1 MVAVWILFL
10 HTHKV
15 TWLLDPGGGPAI
27 AEENDMNPTTTH
39 RSVAFKLSL
48 AALLSL
54 LLVLLITMGI
64 VSALLWQDFGR
75 LSRNDAQQHAAQL
88 RTLVQTFDETAQDQ
102 AKRDFTLFKAN
113 FPGEFSLSEVP
124 GADGK
129 SEATLAF
136 QGVGLNGDFEVVDRF
151 SKDSMGA
158 VATIFA
164 RSGDDFMRVTTS
176 LKKQDGERAYKTL
189 LDRKHPA
196 YGLMNEGKTYIGRAS
211 LFGREYMTVYE
222 PIRDGNR
229 TIGILFIG
237 SDIGPILG
245 KLSTVMAGQKLFT
258 TGAVYAVNTSAGAA
272 RGRVLGLSGANATL
286 QIDEKAD
293 DAKAWLASLDGVEQ
307 TGEFETTWSPRRTG
321 AGDDA
326 LRYAAVER
334 YKPWGWAIVAEA
346 PLSEMMG
353 EARGVLT
360 WLWLGVLVALVLLT
374 VVLVAATRRLV
385 GAPVQQLSTALGYL
399 AQGDLTHAV
408 TLKSRDEIGSLA
420 QAMEGFRMRL
430 VESLSTVRTS
440 ADSVSSA
447 STEIA
452 QGNQD
457 LSGRTESQASSLEET
472 AASMEQLGAT
482 IRHNADS
489 ASQANQLAVGAS
501 RVAAQGGEVVSKVV
515 STMQDINSSSQKI
528 ADIIGVIDG
537 IAFQTNILALNA
549 AVEAAR
555 AGEQGRGFAV
565 VAAEVRNLAQRTAA
579 EAKAIKELI
588 GVSSAMV
595 QQGSVLADQAGSTMQ
610 EVVSSIQRV
619 ADMVSEISA
628 ASNEQTAGVGQVG
641 EAVTQLDQTT
651 QQNAALVEEMAAAAS
666 SLRVQAQQMVSAVA
680 QFNLGHASDQGA
692 APSPSHAVA
701 PRKLGQAR
709 HGA

>member
-1 MVAVWILFL
+1 MISSNSR
-10 HTHKV
+10 H
-15 TWLLDPGGGPAI
+15 
-27 AEENDMNPTTTH
+27 
-39 RSVAFKLSL
+39 SVAFKLS
-48 AALLSL
+48 ATALFSL
-54 LLVLLITMGI
+54 LVVLLATMGI
-64 VSALLWQDFGR
+64 VSGLLWKDFGR
-75 LSRNDAQQHAAQL
+75 LSRDDAKQYAAQV
-88 RTLVQTFDETAQDQ
+88 RMLVQTFDDTAQEQ

-113 FPGEFSLSEVP
+113 FPGQFSVAEAP

-129 SEATLAF
+129 PEAVLSF
-136 QGVGLNGDFEVVDRF
+136 QGASVNGDFEVVDRF

-164 RSGDDFMRVTTS
+164 RTGDDFIRVTTS

-196 YGLMNEGKTYIGRAS
+196 YALMNEGKTYIGRAS

-222 PIRDGNR
+222 PIREGNR

-237 SDIGPILG
+237 SDMGAILG
-245 KLSTVMAGQKLFT
+245 KLDTVMAGQKLFA
-258 TGAVYAVNTSAGAA
+258 TGAVYAVNLSSGPA
-272 RGRVLGLSGANATL
+272 RGSIFGLPGAGKSL
-286 QIDEKAD
+286 KVDEKD
-293 DAKAWLASLDGVEQ
+293 EQAKAWMASLAAVGQSGDLES
-307 TGEFETTWSPRRTG
+307 EWSPRRSG
-321 AGDDA
+321 EGDHA
-326 LRYAAVER
+326 TRYLAVEH
-334 YKPWGWAIVAEA
+334 YKPWNWAIVAEA
-346 PLSEMMG
+346 PLTEMMG
-353 EARGVLT
+353 EARNVLA
-360 WLWLGVLVALVLLT
+360 WLWLGVVVALGLLT
-374 VVLVAATRRLV
+374 VVLVLATRRLV
-385 GAPVQQLSTALGYL
+385 GAPVQQLSAALAYL

-408 TLKSRDEIGSLA
+408 SVRSRDEIGTLA
-420 QAMEGFRMRL
+420 QAMEGFRVRL
-430 VESLSTVRTS
+430 VESLGTVRTS
-440 ADSVSSA
+440 ADSVSAA

-457 LSGRTESQASSLEET
+457 LSGRTESQASALEQT

-501 RVAAQGGEVVSKVV
+501 RVAQQGGEVVSKVV
-515 STMQDINSSSQKI
+515 STMQDINNSSQKI

-588 GVSSAMV
+588 GASSAMV
-595 QQGSVLADQAGSTMQ
+595 QQGSVLADEAGTTMQ
-610 EVVSSIQRV
+610 EVVRAIQRV
-619 ADMVSEISA
+619 AEMVSEISA

-666 SLRVQAQQMVSAVA
+666 SLRTQAQQMVEAIA
-680 QFNLGHASDQGA
+680 RFNLGQENAST
-692 APSPSHAVA
+692 
-701 PRKLGQAR
+701 RR
-709 HGA
+709 

>member
-1 MVAVWILFL
+1 MS
-10 HTHKV
+10 
-15 TWLLDPGGGPAI
+15 
-27 AEENDMNPTTTH
+27 PTTTH

-54 LLVLLITMGI
+54 LLVLIITMGI
-64 VSALLWQDFGR
+64 VSALLWQNFGR
-75 LSRNDAQQHAAQL
+75 LSRGDAQQYAAQL
-88 RTLVQTFDETAQDQ
+88 RTLVQTFDETAQEQ

-113 FPGEFSLSEVP
+113 FPGNFSLSEAP

-129 SEATLAF
+129 PEATLAF
-136 QGVGLNGDFEVVDRF
+136 QGVPINGDFEVVDRF

-164 RSGDDFMRVTTS
+164 RTGDDFIRVTTS
-176 LKKQDGERAYKTL
+176 LKKQDGDRAYKTL

-196 YGLMNEGKTYIGRAS
+196 YELMNEGKTFIGRAN

-222 PIRDGNR
+222 PIREGNR

-245 KLSTVMAGQKLFT
+245 KLNTVMAGQKLFA
-258 TGAVYAVNTSAGAA
+258 TGAVYAVNISAGPA
-272 RGRVLGLSGANATL
+272 RGNVFGLTGANAAL
-286 QIDEKAD
+286 KVDEKVD
-293 DAKAWLASLDGVEQ
+293 EAKAWLASLSGIEQ
-307 TGEFETTWSPRRTG
+307 TGDFESSWSPRRS
-321 AGDDA
+321 GDGDTA
-326 LRYAAVER
+326 ARYVAVER
-334 YKPWGWAIVAEA
+334 YKPWNWAIVAEA
-346 PLSEMMG
+346 PESEMMG
-353 EARGVLT
+353 EARSVLT
-360 WLWLGVLVALVLLT
+360 WLWLGVLVALALLT
-374 VVLVAATRRLV
+374 VVLVVATRRLV

-420 QAMEGFRMRL
+420 QAMEGFRVRL

-440 ADSVSSA
+440 AESVSSA

-515 STMQDINSSSQKI
+515 STMQDINTSSQKI

-588 GVSSAMV
+588 GASSAMV
-595 QQGSVLADQAGSTMQ
+595 QQGSVLADQAGTTMQ
-610 EVVSSIQRV
+610 EVVNSIQRV

-628 ASNEQTAGVGQVG
+628 ASSEQTAGVGQVG

-666 SLRVQAQQMVSAVA
+666 SLQTQAHQMVSAIA
-680 QFNLGHASDQGA
+680 QFNLGHGA
-692 APSPSHAVA
+692 DNAHATRPMSA
-701 PRKLGQAR
+701 TPQRKPGQAR
-709 HGA
+709 LSA

>member
-1 MVAVWILFL
+1 MISSNSR
-10 HTHKV
+10 H
-15 TWLLDPGGGPAI
+15 
-27 AEENDMNPTTTH
+27 
-39 RSVAFKLSL
+39 SVAFKLS
-48 AALLSL
+48 ATALFSL
-54 LLVLLITMGI
+54 LVVLLATMGI
-64 VSALLWQDFGR
+64 VSGLLWKDFGR
-75 LSRNDAQQHAAQL
+75 LSRDDAKQYAAQV
-88 RTLVQTFDETAQDQ
+88 RMLVQTFDDTAQEQ

-113 FPGEFSLSEVP
+113 FPGQFSVAEAP

-129 SEATLAF
+129 PEAVLSF
-136 QGVGLNGDFEVVDRF
+136 QGASVNGDFEVVDRF

-164 RSGDDFMRVTTS
+164 RTGDDFIRVTTS

-196 YGLMNEGKTYIGRAS
+196 YALMNEGKTYIGRAS

-222 PIRDGNR
+222 PIREGNR

-237 SDIGPILG
+237 SDMGAILG
-245 KLSTVMAGQKLFT
+245 KLDTVMAGQKLFA
-258 TGAVYAVNTSAGAA
+258 TGAVYAVNLSAGPA
-272 RGRVLGLSGANATL
+272 RGSIFGLPGADKSL
-286 QIDEKAD
+286 KVDEKD
-293 DAKAWLASLDGVEQ
+293 EQAKAWVASLAAVGQSGD
-307 TGEFETTWSPRRTG
+307 FESDWSPRRSG
-321 AGDDA
+321 EGDHA
-326 LRYAAVER
+326 TRYLAVEH
-334 YKPWGWAIVAEA
+334 YKPWNWAIVAEA
-346 PLSEMMG
+346 PLTEMMS
-353 EARGVLT
+353 EARNVLA
-360 WLWLGVLVALVLLT
+360 WLWLGVVVALALLT
-374 VVLVAATRRLV
+374 VVLVLATRRLV
-385 GAPVQQLSTALGYL
+385 GAPVQQLSAALAYL

-408 TLKSRDEIGSLA
+408 SVRSRDEIGTLA
-420 QAMEGFRMRL
+420 QAMEGFRCRL
-430 VESLSTVRTS
+430 VESLGTVRTS
-440 ADSVSSA
+440 ADSVSAA

-457 LSGRTESQASSLEET
+457 LSGRTESQASALEQT

-501 RVAAQGGEVVSKVV
+501 RVAQQGGEVVSKVV
-515 STMQDINSSSQKI
+515 STMQDINNSSQKI
-528 ADIIGVIDG
+528 ADIIGVING

-588 GVSSAMV
+588 GASSAMV
-595 QQGSVLADQAGSTMQ
+595 QQGSVLADEAGTTMQ
-610 EVVSSIQRV
+610 EVVRAIQRV

-666 SLRVQAQQMVSAVA
+666 SLRTQAQQMVEAVA
-680 QFNLGHASDQGA
+680 RFNLGQENAST
-692 APSPSHAVA
+692 
-701 PRKLGQAR
+701 RR
-709 HGA
+709 

>member
-1 MVAVWILFL
+1 MRGRWFAFARRSGRLVINIRKMMHKL
-10 HTHKV
+10 HKGNLMISQTNRH
-15 TWLLDPGGGPAI
+15 
-27 AEENDMNPTTTH
+27 
-39 RSVAFKLSL
+39 SVAFKLSL
-48 AALLSL
+48 TTLLSL
-54 LLVLLITMGI
+54 LVVLLSTMGL
-64 VSALLWQDFGR
+64 VSGLLWKDFG
-75 LSRNDAQQHAAQL
+75 LMSRAEASRYAAQV

-102 AKRDFTLFKAN
+102 ARRDFAIFKAN
-113 FPGEFSLSEVP
+113 FPGKFELAEVP
-124 GADGK
+124 GVDGK
-129 SEATLAF
+129 PEAVLSYEGAA
-136 QGVGLNGDFEVVDRF
+136 VNGDFNVVDRF
-151 SKDSMGA
+151 LKMSGGA
-158 VATIFA
+158 TATVFA
-164 RSGDDFMRVTTS
+164 RTGDDFIRVTTS
-176 LKKQDGERAYKTL
+176 VKKQDGERAYKTL

-196 YGLMNEGKTYIGRAS
+196 YALMNEGKTYIGRAS

-222 PIRDGNR
+222 PIREGNR

-237 SDIGPILG
+237 SDMGAILG
-245 KLSTVMAGQKLFT
+245 KLDTVMAGQKLFT
-258 TGAVYAVNTSAGAA
+258 SGAVYAVNLSSGPA
-272 RGRVLGLSGANATL
+272 RGSVFGLSGASKSL
-286 QIDEKAD
+286 KVDEKD
-293 DAKAWLASLDGVEQ
+293 DEAKVWLASLAAIEQ
-307 TGEFETTWSPRRTG
+307 AGDLESVWSPRRS
-321 AGDDA
+321 AEGDHA
-326 LRYAAVER
+326 TRYVAVER
-334 YKPWGWAIVAEA
+334 YKPWSWAIVAEA
-346 PLSEMMG
+346 PLAEMMG
-353 EARGVLT
+353 EARYVLT
-360 WLWLGVLVALVLLT
+360 WLWLGVAMALALLA

-408 TLKSRDEIGSLA
+408 SVRSRDEIGSLA
-420 QAMEGFRMRL
+420 QAMEGFRVRL
-430 VESLSTVRTS
+430 VESLGTVRAS
-440 ADSVSSA
+440 ADSVSAA

-457 LSGRTESQASSLEET
+457 LSGRTEGQASALEQT

-501 RVAAQGGEVVSKVV
+501 RVAAQGGEVVSQVV
-515 STMQDINSSSQKI
+515 RTMHDINTSSQKI

-555 AGEQGRGFAV
+555 AGEQGRGFSV
-565 VAAEVRNLAQRTAA
+565 VAAEVRSLAQRTAA

-588 GVSSAMV
+588 GASSTMV

-610 EVVSSIQRV
+610 EVVRSIQRV

-666 SLRVQAQQMVSAVA
+666 SLRGQAQQMVTAIA
-680 QFNLGHASDQGA
+680 QFNLGHAGSEL
-692 APSPSHAVA
+692 APKPSQTTA
-701 PRKLGQAR
+701 PRQPGQKRLNA
-709 HGA
+709 

>member
-1 MVAVWILFL
+1 MISSNTR
-10 HTHKV
+10 H
-15 TWLLDPGGGPAI
+15 
-27 AEENDMNPTTTH
+27 
-39 RSVAFKLSL
+39 SVAFKLS
-48 AALLSL
+48 ATALFSL
-54 LLVLLITMGI
+54 LVVLLATMGI
-64 VSALLWQDFGR
+64 VSGLLWKDFGR
-75 LSRNDAQQHAAQL
+75 LSRDDATQYAAQV
-88 RTLVQTFDETAQDQ
+88 RTLVQTFDETAQEQ
-102 AKRDFTLFKAN
+102 AKRDFSLFKAN
-113 FPGEFSLSEVP
+113 FPGQFSVAEAP

-129 SEATLAF
+129 PEAVLSF
-136 QGVGLNGDFEVVDRF
+136 QGAPVNGDFEVVDRF

-164 RSGDDFMRVTTS
+164 RTGDDFIRVTTS

-196 YGLMNEGKTYIGRAS
+196 YALMNEGKTYIGRAS

-222 PIRDGNR
+222 PIREGNR

-237 SDIGPILG
+237 SDMGAILG
-245 KLSTVMAGQKLFT
+245 KLDTVMAGQKLFA
-258 TGAVYAVNTSAGAA
+258 TGAVYAVNLSAGPA
-272 RGRVLGLSGANATL
+272 RGSIFGLPGAGKAL
-286 QIDEKAD
+286 KVDEKD
-293 DAKAWLASLDGVEQ
+293 EQAKAWMAALAAVGQAGDLESE
-307 TGEFETTWSPRRTG
+307 WSPRRSSE
-321 AGDDA
+321 GDRA
-326 LRYAAVER
+326 TRYQAVEH
-334 YKPWGWAIVAEA
+334 YKPWNWAIVAEA
-346 PLSEMMG
+346 PLTEMMS
-353 EARGVLT
+353 EARNVLA
-360 WLWLGVLVALVLLT
+360 WLWLGVVVALALLT
-374 VVLVAATRRLV
+374 MVLVLATRRLV
-385 GAPVQQLSTALGYL
+385 GAPVQQLSAALAYL

-408 TLKSRDEIGSLA
+408 SVRSRDEIGTLA
-420 QAMEGFRMRL
+420 QAMEGFRARL
-430 VESLSTVRTS
+430 VESLGTVRTS
-440 ADSVSSA
+440 ADSVSAA

-457 LSGRTESQASSLEET
+457 LSGRTESQASALEQT

-501 RVAAQGGEVVSKVV
+501 RVAQQGGEVVSKVV

-588 GVSSAMV
+588 GASSAMV
-595 QQGSVLADQAGSTMQ
+595 QQGSVLADQAGTTMQ
-610 EVVSSIQRV
+610 EVVRSIQRV

-666 SLRVQAQQMVSAVA
+666 SLRTQAQQMVEAIA
-680 QFNLGHASDQGA
+680 RFNLGQDATSIRG
-692 APSPSHAVA
+692 
-701 PRKLGQAR
+701 
-709 HGA
+709 

>member
-1 MVAVWILFL
+1 MISSNTR
-10 HTHKV
+10 H
-15 TWLLDPGGGPAI
+15 
-27 AEENDMNPTTTH
+27 
-39 RSVAFKLSL
+39 SVAFKLS
-48 AALLSL
+48 ATALFSL
-54 LLVLLITMGI
+54 LVVLLATMGI
-64 VSALLWQDFGR
+64 VSGLLWNDFGR
-75 LSRNDAQQHAAQL
+75 LSRDDATQYAAQV
-88 RTLVQTFDETAQDQ
+88 RTLVQTFDETAQEQ
-102 AKRDFTLFKAN
+102 AKRDFSLFKAN
-113 FPGEFSLSEVP
+113 FPGQFSVAEAP

-129 SEATLAF
+129 PEAVLSF
-136 QGVGLNGDFEVVDRF
+136 QGAPVNGDFEVVDRF

-164 RSGDDFMRVTTS
+164 RTGDDFIRGTTS

-196 YGLMNEGKTYIGRAS
+196 YALMNEGKTYIGRAS

-222 PIRDGNR
+222 PIREGNR

-237 SDIGPILG
+237 SDMGTILG
-245 KLSTVMAGQKLFT
+245 KLDTVMAGQKLFA
-258 TGAVYAVNTSAGAA
+258 TGAVYAVNLSAGPA
-272 RGRVLGLSGANATL
+272 RGSIFGLPGAGKPL
-286 QIDEKAD
+286 KLDEKD
-293 DAKAWLASLDGVEQ
+293 EQAKAWMASLAAVGQAGDLESD
-307 TGEFETTWSPRRTG
+307 WSPRRSG
-321 AGDDA
+321 EGDRA
-326 LRYAAVER
+326 TRYLAVEH
-334 YKPWGWAIVAEA
+334 YKPWNWAIVAEA
-346 PLSEMMG
+346 PLTEMMS
-353 EARGVLT
+353 EARNVLA
-360 WLWLGVLVALVLLT
+360 WLWLGVVVALALLT
-374 VVLVAATRRLV
+374 VVLVLATRRLV
-385 GAPVQQLSTALGYL
+385 GAPVQQLSTALAYL

-408 TLKSRDEIGSLA
+408 SVRSRDEIGTLA
-420 QAMEGFRMRL
+420 QAMEGFRARL
-430 VESLSTVRTS
+430 VDSLGTVRTS
-440 ADSVSSA
+440 ADSVSAA

-457 LSGRTESQASSLEET
+457 LSGRTENQASALEQT

-489 ASQANQLAVGAS
+489 ASQANQLAVDAS
-501 RVAAQGGEVVSKVV
+501 RVAQQGGEVVSKVV
-515 STMQDINSSSQKI
+515 STMQNINSSSQKI

-588 GVSSAMV
+588 GASSAMV
-595 QQGSVLADQAGSTMQ
+595 QQGSVLADQAGTTMQ

-666 SLRVQAQQMVSAVA
+666 SLRTQAQQMVEAIA
-680 QFNLGHASDQGA
+680 RFNLGQDATSIRG
-692 APSPSHAVA
+692 
-701 PRKLGQAR
+701 
-709 HGA
+709 

>member
-1 MVAVWILFL
+1 MS
-10 HTHKV
+10 
-15 TWLLDPGGGPAI
+15 
-27 AEENDMNPTTTH
+27 PTTTH

-64 VSALLWQDFGR
+64 VSALLWQNFGR
-75 LSRNDAQQHAAQL
+75 LSRGDAQQYAAQL
-88 RTLVQTFDETAQDQ
+88 RTLVQTFDETAQEQ

-113 FPGEFSLSEVP
+113 FPGNFSLSDAP

-129 SEATLAF
+129 PEATLAF
-136 QGVGLNGDFEVVDRF
+136 QGVPINGDFEVVDRF

-164 RSGDDFMRVTTS
+164 RTGDDFIRVTTS
-176 LKKQDGERAYKTL
+176 LKKQDGDRAYKTL

-196 YGLMNEGKTYIGRAS
+196 YELMNEGKTFIGRAN

-222 PIRDGNR
+222 PIREGNR

-245 KLSTVMAGQKLFT
+245 KLNTVMAGQKLFA
-258 TGAVYAVNTSAGAA
+258 TGAVYAVNISAGPA
-272 RGRVLGLSGANATL
+272 RGNIFGLTGANAAL
-286 QIDEKAD
+286 KVDEKVD
-293 DAKAWLASLDGVEQ
+293 EAKAWLASLSGIEQ
-307 TGEFETTWSPRRTG
+307 TGDFESSWSPRRS
-321 AGDDA
+321 GDGDTA
-326 LRYAAVER
+326 ARYVAVER
-334 YKPWGWAIVAEA
+334 YKPWSWAIVAEA
-346 PLSEMMG
+346 PESEMMG
-353 EARGVLT
+353 EARSVLT
-360 WLWLGVLVALVLLT
+360 WLWLGVLVALALLT
-374 VVLVAATRRLV
+374 VVLVVATRRLV

-420 QAMEGFRMRL
+420 QAMEGFRVRL

-440 ADSVSSA
+440 AESVSSA

-515 STMQDINSSSQKI
+515 STMQDINTSSQKI

-588 GVSSAMV
+588 GASSAMV
-595 QQGSVLADQAGSTMQ
+595 QQGTVLADQAGTTMQ

-628 ASNEQTAGVGQVG
+628 ASSEQTAGVGQVG

-666 SLRVQAQQMVSAVA
+666 SLQTQAHQMVSAIA
-680 QFNLGHASDQGA
+680 QFNLGGASASTGL
-692 APSPSHAVA
+692 PN
-701 PRKLGQAR
+701 RAR
-709 HGA
+709 GGSRNPAISG

>member
-1 MVAVWILFL
+1 MIPSSTR
-10 HTHKV
+10 H
-15 TWLLDPGGGPAI
+15 
-27 AEENDMNPTTTH
+27 
-39 RSVAFKLSL
+39 SVAFKLSL
-48 AALLSL
+48 TALLSL
-54 LLVLLITMGI
+54 LAVLLATMGI
-64 VSALLWQDFGR
+64 VSTLLWKDFGR
-75 LSRNDAQQHAAQL
+75 LARGDAMQYAAQV
-88 RTLVQTFDETAQDQ
+88 RTLVQTFDETAQEQ

-113 FPGEFSLSEVP
+113 FPGQFTVAESP

-129 SEATLAF
+129 PEAVLSF
-136 QGVGLNGDFEVVDRF
+136 QGASVNGDFEVVDRF
-151 SKDSMGA
+151 SKDSTGA

-164 RSGDDFMRVTTS
+164 RTGDDFIRVTTS

-196 YGLMNEGKTYIGRAS
+196 YALMNEGKTYIGRAS

-222 PIRDGNR
+222 PIRDGTR

-237 SDIGPILG
+237 SDMGAILG
-245 KLSTVMAGQKLFT
+245 KLDTVMAGQKLFT
-258 TGAVYAVNTSAGAA
+258 SGAVYAVNLSSGPA
-272 RGRVLGLSGANATL
+272 RGSVFGLPGAGKSL
-286 QIDEKAD
+286 KLD
-293 DAKAWLASLDGVEQ
+293 DKDANAKAWLASLAAVQPSGDLESD
-307 TGEFETTWSPRRTG
+307 WSPRGNGESDT
-321 AGDDA
+321 AT
-326 LRYAAVER
+326 RYVAVEH
-334 YKPWGWAIVAEA
+334 YKPWSWAIVAEA
-346 PLSEMMG
+346 TLTEMMS

-360 WLWLGVLVALVLLT
+360 WLWLGVAVALALLT
-374 VVLVAATRRLV
+374 VVLLVATRRLV
-385 GAPVQQLSTALGYL
+385 GVPVQQLSTALGYL

-408 TLKSRDEIGSLA
+408 SVRSRDEIGSLA
-420 QAMEGFRMRL
+420 QAMEGFRVRL
-430 VESLSTVRTS
+430 VESLGTVRIS
-440 ADSVSSA
+440 ADSVSAA

-457 LSGRTESQASSLEET
+457 LSGRTESQASALEQT

-489 ASQANQLAVGAS
+489 AGQANQLAVGAS
-501 RVAAQGGEVVSKVV
+501 RVAQQGGEVVSKVV
-515 STMQDINSSSQKI
+515 RTMQDINNSSQRI

-588 GVSSAMV
+588 GASSAMV
-595 QQGSVLADQAGSTMQ
+595 QQGSVLADQAGTTMQ

-666 SLRVQAQQMVSAVA
+666 SLRTQAQQMVEAIA
-680 QFNLGHASDQGA
+680 RFNLGGGEGL
-692 APSPSHAVA
+692 
-701 PRKLGQAR
+701 R
-709 HGA
+709 

>member
-1 MVAVWILFL
+1 M
-10 HTHKV
+10 
-15 TWLLDPGGGPAI
+15 
-27 AEENDMNPTTTH
+27 
-39 RSVAFKLSL
+39 AFKL
-48 AALLSL
+48 AATALFSL
-54 LLVLLITMGI
+54 LVVLLATMGI
-64 VSALLWQDFGR
+64 VSGLLWKDFGR
-75 LSRNDAQQHAAQL
+75 LSRDDATQYAAQV
-88 RTLVQTFDETAQDQ
+88 RTLVQTFDETAQEQ
-102 AKRDFTLFKAN
+102 AKRDFSLFKAN
-113 FPGEFSLSEVP
+113 FPGQFSVAEAP

-129 SEATLAF
+129 PEAVLSF
-136 QGVGLNGDFEVVDRF
+136 QGAAVNGDFEVVDRF

-164 RSGDDFMRVTTS
+164 RTGEDFIRVTTS

-196 YGLMNEGKTYIGRAS
+196 YALMNEGKTYIGRAS

-222 PIRDGNR
+222 PIREGNR

-237 SDIGPILG
+237 SDMGAILG
-245 KLSTVMAGQKLFT
+245 KLDTVMAGQKLFA
-258 TGAVYAVNTSAGAA
+258 TGAVYAVNLSAGPA
-272 RGRVLGLSGANATL
+272 RGNIFGLPGAGKSL
-286 QIDEKAD
+286 KVDEKD
-293 DAKAWLASLDGVEQ
+293 EQAKAWMAALAAVGQAGDLESD
-307 TGEFETTWSPRRTG
+307 WSPRRSSE
-321 AGDDA
+321 GDRA
-326 LRYAAVER
+326 TRYLAVEH
-334 YKPWGWAIVAEA
+334 YKPWNWAIVAEA
-346 PLSEMMG
+346 PLTEMMD
-353 EARGVLT
+353 EARNVLT
-360 WLWLGVLVALVLLT
+360 WLWLGVVVALALLT
-374 VVLVAATRRLV
+374 VVLVMATRRLV
-385 GAPVQQLSTALGYL
+385 GAPVQQLSTALAYL

-408 TLKSRDEIGSLA
+408 SVRSRDEIGTLA
-420 QAMEGFRMRL
+420 QAMEGFRARL
-430 VESLSTVRTS
+430 VESLGTVRTS
-440 ADSVSSA
+440 ADSVSAA

-457 LSGRTESQASSLEET
+457 LSGRTESQASALEQT

-501 RVAAQGGEVVSKVV
+501 RVAQQGGEVVSKVV
-515 STMQDINSSSQKI
+515 STMQNINSSSQKI

-588 GVSSAMV
+588 GASSAMV
-595 QQGSVLADQAGSTMQ
+595 QQGSVLADQAGTTMQ

-666 SLRVQAQQMVSAVA
+666 SLRTQAQQMVEAIA
-680 QFNLGHASDQGA
+680 RFNLGSGE
-692 APSPSHAVA
+692 
-701 PRKLGQAR
+701 GR
-709 HGA
+709 H

>member
-1 MVAVWILFL
+1 MISSNSR
-10 HTHKV
+10 H
-15 TWLLDPGGGPAI
+15 
-27 AEENDMNPTTTH
+27 
-39 RSVAFKLSL
+39 SVAFKLS
-48 AALLSL
+48 ATALFSL
-54 LLVLLITMGI
+54 LVVLLATMGI
-64 VSALLWQDFGR
+64 VSGLLWKDFGR
-75 LSRNDAQQHAAQL
+75 LSRDDAKQYAAQV
-88 RTLVQTFDETAQDQ
+88 RMLVQTFDDTAQEQ

-113 FPGEFSLSEVP
+113 FPGQFSVAEAP

-129 SEATLAF
+129 PEAVLSF
-136 QGVGLNGDFEVVDRF
+136 QGASVNGDFEVVDRF

-164 RSGDDFMRVTTS
+164 RTGDDFIRVTTS

-196 YGLMNEGKTYIGRAS
+196 YALMNEGKTYIGRAS

-222 PIRDGNR
+222 PIREGNR

-237 SDIGPILG
+237 SDMGAILG
-245 KLSTVMAGQKLFT
+245 KLDAVMAGQKLFA
-258 TGAVYAVNTSAGAA
+258 TGAVYAVNLSSGPA
-272 RGRVLGLSGANATL
+272 RGSIFGPPGAGKSL
-286 QIDEKAD
+286 KVDEKD
-293 DAKAWLASLDGVEQ
+293 EQAKAWMASLAAVGQSGD
-307 TGEFETTWSPRRTG
+307 FESDWSPRRSG
-321 AGDDA
+321 EGDHA
-326 LRYAAVER
+326 TRYLAVEH
-334 YKPWGWAIVAEA
+334 YKPWNWAIVAEA
-346 PLSEMMG
+346 PLTEMMS
-353 EARGVLT
+353 EARNVLA
-360 WLWLGVLVALVLLT
+360 WLWLGVVVALALLT
-374 VVLVAATRRLV
+374 VVLVLATRRLV
-385 GAPVQQLSTALGYL
+385 GAPVQQLSAALAYL

-408 TLKSRDEIGSLA
+408 SVRSRDEIGTLA
-420 QAMEGFRMRL
+420 QAMEGFRVRL
-430 VESLSTVRTS
+430 VESLGTVRTS
-440 ADSVSSA
+440 ADSVSAA

-457 LSGRTESQASSLEET
+457 LSGRTESQASALEQT

-489 ASQANQLAVGAS
+489 AGQANQLAVGAS
-501 RVAAQGGEVVSKVV
+501 RVAQQGGEVVSKVV
-515 STMQDINSSSQKI
+515 STMQDINNSSQKI

-588 GVSSAMV
+588 GASSAMV
-595 QQGSVLADQAGSTMQ
+595 QQGSVLADEAGTTMQ
-610 EVVSSIQRV
+610 EVVRAIQRV

-666 SLRVQAQQMVSAVA
+666 SLRTQAQQMVEAIA
-680 QFNLGHASDQGA
+680 RFNLGQENAST
-692 APSPSHAVA
+692 
-701 PRKLGQAR
+701 RR
-709 HGA
+709 

>member
-1 MVAVWILFL
+1 MISSNTR
-10 HTHKV
+10 H
-15 TWLLDPGGGPAI
+15 
-27 AEENDMNPTTTH
+27 
-39 RSVAFKLSL
+39 SVAFKLS
-48 AALLSL
+48 ATALFSL
-54 LLVLLITMGI
+54 LVVLLATMGI
-64 VSALLWQDFGR
+64 VSGLLWKDFGR
-75 LSRNDAQQHAAQL
+75 LSRDDATQYAAQV
-88 RTLVQTFDETAQDQ
+88 RTLVQTFDETAQEQ
-102 AKRDFTLFKAN
+102 AKRDFSLFKAN
-113 FPGEFSLSEVP
+113 FPGQFSVAEAP

-129 SEATLAF
+129 PEAVLSF
-136 QGVGLNGDFEVVDRF
+136 QGAPVNGDFEVVDRF

-164 RSGDDFMRVTTS
+164 RTGDDFIRVTTS

-196 YGLMNEGKTYIGRAS
+196 YALMNEGKTYIGRAS

-222 PIRDGNR
+222 PIREGNR

-237 SDIGPILG
+237 SDMGAILG
-245 KLSTVMAGQKLFT
+245 KLDTVMAGQKLFA
-258 TGAVYAVNTSAGAA
+258 TGAVYAVNLSAGPA
-272 RGRVLGLSGANATL
+272 RGSIFGLPGAGKAL
-286 QIDEKAD
+286 KVDEKD
-293 DAKAWLASLDGVEQ
+293 EQAKAWMAALAAVGQAGDLESE
-307 TGEFETTWSPRRTG
+307 WSPRRSSE
-321 AGDDA
+321 GDRTT
-326 LRYAAVER
+326 RYLAVEH
-334 YKPWGWAIVAEA
+334 YKPWNWAIVAEA
-346 PLSEMMG
+346 PLTEMMS
-353 EARGVLT
+353 EARNVLA
-360 WLWLGVLVALVLLT
+360 WLWLGVVVALALLT
-374 VVLVAATRRLV
+374 VVLVLATRRLV
-385 GAPVQQLSTALGYL
+385 GAPVQQLSAALAYL

-408 TLKSRDEIGSLA
+408 SVRSRDEIGTLA
-420 QAMEGFRMRL
+420 QAMEGFRTRL
-430 VESLSTVRTS
+430 VESLGTVRTS
-440 ADSVSSA
+440 ADNVSAA

-457 LSGRTESQASSLEET
+457 LSGRTESQASALEQT

-501 RVAAQGGEVVSKVV
+501 RVAQQGGEVVSKVV

-588 GVSSAMV
+588 GASSAMV
-595 QQGSVLADQAGSTMQ
+595 QQGSVLADQAGTTMQ
-610 EVVSSIQRV
+610 EVVRSIQRV

-666 SLRVQAQQMVSAVA
+666 SLRTQAQQMVEAIA
-680 QFNLGHASDQGA
+680 RFNLGQDATSIRG
-692 APSPSHAVA
+692 
-701 PRKLGQAR
+701 
-709 HGA
+709 

>member
-1 MVAVWILFL
+1 MS
-10 HTHKV
+10 
-15 TWLLDPGGGPAI
+15 
-27 AEENDMNPTTTH
+27 PTTTH

-64 VSALLWQDFGR
+64 VSALLWQNFGR
-75 LSRNDAQQHAAQL
+75 LSRGDAQQYAAQL
-88 RTLVQTFDETAQDQ
+88 RTLVQTFDETAQEQ

-113 FPGEFSLSEVP
+113 FPGNFSLSEAP

-129 SEATLAF
+129 PEATLAF
-136 QGVGLNGDFEVVDRF
+136 QGVPINGDFEVVDRF

-164 RSGDDFMRVTTS
+164 RTGDDFIRVTTS
-176 LKKQDGERAYKTL
+176 LKKQDGDRAYKTL

-196 YGLMNEGKTYIGRAS
+196 YELMNEGKTFIGRAN

-222 PIRDGNR
+222 PIREGNR

-245 KLSTVMAGQKLFT
+245 KLNTVMAGQKLFA
-258 TGAVYAVNTSAGAA
+258 TGAVYAVNISAGPA
-272 RGRVLGLSGANATL
+272 RGNIFGLTGANAAL
-286 QIDEKAD
+286 KVDEKVD
-293 DAKAWLASLDGVEQ
+293 EAKAWLASLSGIEQ
-307 TGEFETTWSPRRTG
+307 TGDFESSWSPRRS
-321 AGDDA
+321 GDGDTA
-326 LRYAAVER
+326 ARYVAVER
-334 YKPWGWAIVAEA
+334 YKPWNWAIVAEA
-346 PLSEMMG
+346 PESEMMG
-353 EARGVLT
+353 EARSVLT
-360 WLWLGVLVALVLLT
+360 WLWLGVLVALALLT
-374 VVLVAATRRLV
+374 VVLVVATRRLV

-420 QAMEGFRMRL
+420 QAMEGFRVRL

-440 ADSVSSA
+440 AESVSSA

-515 STMQDINSSSQKI
+515 STMQDINTSSQKI

-588 GVSSAMV
+588 GASSAMV
-595 QQGSVLADQAGSTMQ
+595 QQGSVLADQAGTTMQ

-628 ASNEQTAGVGQVG
+628 ASSEQTAGVGQVG

-666 SLRVQAQQMVSAVA
+666 SLQTQAHQMVSAIA
-680 QFNLGHASDQGA
+680 QFNLGGTSASPGLPTGA
-692 APSPSHAVA
+692 RGGSRNPAIS
-701 PRKLGQAR
+701 G
-709 HGA
+709 

>member
-1 MVAVWILFL
+1 
-10 HTHKV
+10 
-15 TWLLDPGGGPAI
+15 
-27 AEENDMNPTTTH
+27 
-39 RSVAFKLSL
+39 
-48 AALLSL
+48 
-54 LLVLLITMGI
+54 MGI
-64 VSALLWQDFGR
+64 VSGLLWKDFGR
-75 LSRNDAQQHAAQL
+75 LSRDDAKQYAAQV
-88 RTLVQTFDETAQDQ
+88 RMLVQTFDDTAQEQ

-113 FPGEFSLSEVP
+113 FPGQFSVAEAP

-129 SEATLAF
+129 PEAVLSF
-136 QGVGLNGDFEVVDRF
+136 QGASVNGDFEVVDRF

-164 RSGDDFMRVTTS
+164 RTGDDFVRVTTS

-196 YGLMNEGKTYIGRAS
+196 YALMNEGKTYIGRAS

-237 SDIGPILG
+237 SDMGAILG
-245 KLSTVMAGQKLFT
+245 KLDTVMAGQKLFA
-258 TGAVYAVNTSAGAA
+258 TGAVYAVNLSAGPA
-272 RGRVLGLSGANATL
+272 RGSIFGLPGADKSL
-286 QIDEKAD
+286 KVDEKD
-293 DAKAWLASLDGVEQ
+293 EQAKAWMASLAAVGQSGD
-307 TGEFETTWSPRRTG
+307 FESDWSPRRSG
-321 AGDDA
+321 EGDHA
-326 LRYAAVER
+326 TRYLAVEH
-334 YKPWGWAIVAEA
+334 YKPWNWAIVAEA
-346 PLSEMMG
+346 PLTEMMS
-353 EARGVLT
+353 EARNVLA
-360 WLWLGVLVALVLLT
+360 WLWLGVVVALALLT
-374 VVLVAATRRLV
+374 VVLVLATRRLV
-385 GAPVQQLSTALGYL
+385 GAPVQQLSAALAYL

-408 TLKSRDEIGSLA
+408 SVRSRDEIGTLA
-420 QAMEGFRMRL
+420 QAMEGFRVRL
-430 VESLSTVRTS
+430 VESLGTVRTS
-440 ADSVSSA
+440 ADSVSAA

-457 LSGRTESQASSLEET
+457 LSGRTENQASALEQT

-501 RVAAQGGEVVSKVV
+501 RVAQQGGEVVSKVV

-588 GVSSAMV
+588 GASSAMV
-595 QQGSVLADQAGSTMQ
+595 QQGSVLADEAGTTMQ
-610 EVVSSIQRV
+610 EVVRAIRRV

-666 SLRVQAQQMVSAVA
+666 SLRTQAQQMVEAIA
-680 QFNLGHASDQGA
+680 RFNLGQENAS
-692 APSPSHAVA
+692 S
-701 PRKLGQAR
+701 RR
-709 HGA
+709 

>member
-1 MVAVWILFL
+1 MISSNTR
-10 HTHKV
+10 H
-15 TWLLDPGGGPAI
+15 
-27 AEENDMNPTTTH
+27 
-39 RSVAFKLSL
+39 SVAFKLS
-48 AALLSL
+48 ATALFSL
-54 LLVLLITMGI
+54 LVVLLATMGI
-64 VSALLWQDFGR
+64 VSGLLWNDFGR
-75 LSRNDAQQHAAQL
+75 LSRDDAKQYAAQV
-88 RTLVQTFDETAQDQ
+88 RMLVQTFDDTAQEQ

-113 FPGEFSLSEVP
+113 FPGQFSVAEAP

-129 SEATLAF
+129 PEAVLSF
-136 QGVGLNGDFEVVDRF
+136 QGAAVNGDFEVVDRF

-164 RSGDDFMRVTTS
+164 RTGDDFIRVTTS

-196 YGLMNEGKTYIGRAS
+196 YALMNEGKTYIGRAS

-222 PIRDGNR
+222 PIREGNR

-237 SDIGPILG
+237 SDMGTILG
-245 KLSTVMAGQKLFT
+245 KLDTVMAGQKLFA
-258 TGAVYAVNTSAGAA
+258 TGAVYAVNLSAGPA
-272 RGRVLGLSGANATL
+272 RGSIFGLPGAGKPL
-286 QIDEKAD
+286 KLDEKD
-293 DAKAWLASLDGVEQ
+293 EQAKAWMASLAAVGQAGDLESD
-307 TGEFETTWSPRRTG
+307 WSPRRSG
-321 AGDDA
+321 EGDRA
-326 LRYAAVER
+326 TRYLAVEH
-334 YKPWGWAIVAEA
+334 YKPWNWAIVAEA
-346 PLSEMMG
+346 PLTEMMS
-353 EARGVLT
+353 EARNVLA
-360 WLWLGVLVALVLLT
+360 WLWLGVVVALALLT
-374 VVLVAATRRLV
+374 VVLVLATRRLV
-385 GAPVQQLSTALGYL
+385 GAPVQQLSTALAYL

-408 TLKSRDEIGSLA
+408 SVRSRDEIGTLA
-420 QAMEGFRMRL
+420 QAMEGFRARL
-430 VESLSTVRTS
+430 VDSLGTVRTS
-440 ADSVSSA
+440 ADSVSAA

-457 LSGRTESQASSLEET
+457 LSGRTENQASALEQT

-489 ASQANQLAVGAS
+489 ASQANQLAVDAS
-501 RVAAQGGEVVSKVV
+501 RVAQQGGEVVSKVV
-515 STMQDINSSSQKI
+515 STMQNINSSSQKI

-588 GVSSAMV
+588 GASSAMV
-595 QQGSVLADQAGSTMQ
+595 QQGSVLADQAGTTMQ

-666 SLRVQAQQMVSAVA
+666 SLRTQAQQMVEAIA
-680 QFNLGHASDQGA
+680 RFNLGQDATSIRG
-692 APSPSHAVA
+692 
-701 PRKLGQAR
+701 
-709 HGA
+709 

>member
-1 MVAVWILFL
+1 MS
-10 HTHKV
+10 
-15 TWLLDPGGGPAI
+15 
-27 AEENDMNPTTTH
+27 PTTTH

-64 VSALLWQDFGR
+64 VSALLWQNFGR
-75 LSRNDAQQHAAQL
+75 LSRGDAQQYAAQL
-88 RTLVQTFDETAQDQ
+88 RTLVQTFDETAQEQ

-113 FPGEFSLSEVP
+113 FPGNFSLSEAP

-129 SEATLAF
+129 PEATLAF
-136 QGVGLNGDFEVVDRF
+136 QGVPINGDFEVVDRF

-164 RSGDDFMRVTTS
+164 RTGDDFIRVTTS
-176 LKKQDGERAYKTL
+176 LKKQDGDRAYKTL

-196 YGLMNEGKTYIGRAS
+196 YELMNEGKTFIGRAN

-222 PIRDGNR
+222 PLREGNR

-245 KLSTVMAGQKLFT
+245 KLNTVMASQKLFA
-258 TGAVYAVNTSAGAA
+258 TGAVYAVNISAGPA
-272 RGRVLGLSGANATL
+272 RGNVFGLTGANAAL
-286 QIDEKAD
+286 KVDEKVD
-293 DAKAWLASLDGVEQ
+293 EAKAWLASLSGIEQ
-307 TGEFETTWSPRRTG
+307 TGDFESSWSPRRS
-321 AGDDA
+321 GDGDTA
-326 LRYAAVER
+326 ARYVAVER
-334 YKPWGWAIVAEA
+334 YKPWNWAIVAEA
-346 PLSEMMG
+346 PESEMMG
-353 EARGVLT
+353 EARSVLT
-360 WLWLGVLVALVLLT
+360 WLWLGVLVALALLT
-374 VVLVAATRRLV
+374 VVLVVATRRLV

-420 QAMEGFRMRL
+420 QAMEGFRVRL

-440 ADSVSSA
+440 AESVSSA

-515 STMQDINSSSQKI
+515 STMQDINTSSQKI

-588 GVSSAMV
+588 GASSAMV
-595 QQGSVLADQAGSTMQ
+595 QQGSVLADQAGTTMQ

-628 ASNEQTAGVGQVG
+628 ASSEQTAGVGQVG

-666 SLRVQAQQMVSAVA
+666 SLQTQAHQMVSAIA
-680 QFNLGHASDQGA
+680 QFNLGGASASTGL
-692 APSPSHAVA
+692 PT
-701 PRKLGQAR
+701 RAR
-709 HGA
+709 GGFRNPAISG

>member
-1 MVAVWILFL
+1 MS
-10 HTHKV
+10 
-15 TWLLDPGGGPAI
+15 
-27 AEENDMNPTTTH
+27 PTTTH

-64 VSALLWQDFGR
+64 VSALLWQNFGR
-75 LSRNDAQQHAAQL
+75 LSRGDAQQYAAQL
-88 RTLVQTFDETAQDQ
+88 RTLVQTFDETAQEQ

-113 FPGEFSLSEVP
+113 FPGNFSLNEAP

-129 SEATLAF
+129 PEATLAF
-136 QGVGLNGDFEVVDRF
+136 QGVPINGDFEVVDRF

-164 RSGDDFMRVTTS
+164 RTGDDFIRVTTS
-176 LKKQDGERAYKTL
+176 LKKQDGDRAYKTL

-196 YGLMNEGKTYIGRAS
+196 YELMNEGKTFIGRAN

-222 PIRDGNR
+222 PIREGNR

-245 KLSTVMAGQKLFT
+245 KLNTVMAGQKLFA
-258 TGAVYAVNTSAGAA
+258 TGAVYAVNISAGPA
-272 RGRVLGLSGANATL
+272 RGNVFGLTGANAAL
-286 QIDEKAD
+286 KVDEKVD
-293 DAKAWLASLDGVEQ
+293 EAKAWLASLSGIEQ
-307 TGEFETTWSPRRTG
+307 TGDFESGWSPRRS
-321 AGDDA
+321 GDGDTA
-326 LRYAAVER
+326 ARYVAVER
-334 YKPWGWAIVAEA
+334 YKPWNWAIVAEA
-346 PLSEMMG
+346 PESEMMG
-353 EARGVLT
+353 EARSVLT
-360 WLWLGVLVALVLLT
+360 WLWLGVLVALALLT
-374 VVLVAATRRLV
+374 VVLVVATRRLV

-420 QAMEGFRMRL
+420 QAMEGFRVRL

-440 ADSVSSA
+440 AESVSSA

-515 STMQDINSSSQKI
+515 STMQDINTSSQKI

-588 GVSSAMV
+588 GASSAMV
-595 QQGSVLADQAGSTMQ
+595 QQGSVLADQAGTTMQ

-628 ASNEQTAGVGQVG
+628 ASSEQTAGVGQVG

-666 SLRVQAQQMVSAVA
+666 SLQTQAHQMVSAIA
-680 QFNLGHASDQGA
+680 QFNLGGTSASPGLPTGA
-692 APSPSHAVA
+692 RGGSRNPAIS
-701 PRKLGQAR
+701 G
-709 HGA
+709 

>member
-1 MVAVWILFL
+1 MS
-10 HTHKV
+10 
-15 TWLLDPGGGPAI
+15 
-27 AEENDMNPTTTH
+27 PTTTH

-64 VSALLWQDFGR
+64 VSALLWQNFGR
-75 LSRNDAQQHAAQL
+75 LSRGDAQQYAAQL
-88 RTLVQTFDETAQDQ
+88 RTLVQTFDETAQEQ

-113 FPGEFSLSEVP
+113 FPGNFSLSEAP

-129 SEATLAF
+129 PEATLAF
-136 QGVGLNGDFEVVDRF
+136 QGVPINGDFEVVDRF

-164 RSGDDFMRVTTS
+164 RTGDDFIRVTTS
-176 LKKQDGERAYKTL
+176 LKKQDGDRAYKTL

-196 YGLMNEGKTYIGRAS
+196 YELMNEGKTFIGRAN

-222 PIRDGNR
+222 PIREGNR

-245 KLSTVMAGQKLFT
+245 KLNTVMAGQKLFA
-258 TGAVYAVNTSAGAA
+258 TGAVYAVNISAGPA
-272 RGRVLGLSGANATL
+272 RGNIFGLTGANATL
-286 QIDEKAD
+286 KVDEKVD
-293 DAKAWLASLDGVEQ
+293 EAKAWLASLSGIEQ
-307 TGEFETTWSPRRTG
+307 TGDFESSWSPRRS
-321 AGDDA
+321 GDGDTA
-326 LRYAAVER
+326 ARYVAVER
-334 YKPWGWAIVAEA
+334 YKPWNWAIVAEA
-346 PLSEMMG
+346 PESEMMG
-353 EARGVLT
+353 EARSVLT
-360 WLWLGVLVALVLLT
+360 WLWLGVLVAQALLT
-374 VVLVAATRRLV
+374 VVLVVATRRLV

-420 QAMEGFRMRL
+420 QAMEGFRVRL
-430 VESLSTVRTS
+430 AESLSTVRTS
-440 ADSVSSA
+440 AESVSSA

-515 STMQDINSSSQKI
+515 STMQDINTSSQKI

-588 GVSSAMV
+588 GASSAMV
-595 QQGSVLADQAGSTMQ
+595 QQGSVLADQAGTTMQ

-619 ADMVSEISA
+619 ADTVSEISA
-628 ASNEQTAGVGQVG
+628 ASSEQTAGVGQVG

-666 SLRVQAQQMVSAVA
+666 SLQTQAHQMVSAIS
-680 QFNLGHASDQGA
+680 QFNLGGASA
-692 APSPSHAVA
+692 SPRVPNRARGGSHNPAIS
-701 PRKLGQAR
+701 G
-709 HGA
+709 